1 MAGQLQNSRKHGSY
15 SFYVNSDDARYL
27 WIGPSATQGYTTDQ
41 YRDVIMATN
50 SWPGSL
56 PCQPGID
63 AIESKHK
70 AKDNH
75 LAMTQSA
82 PMALRVVFK
91 SLFASLFLD
100 SVYFWTVLP
109 YFRSSFKQQ
118 RIIRRRAISVD
129 IPRMYDLMTN
139 IMYYIPILMAF
150 RVF

>member
-1 MAGQLQNSRKHGSY
+1 MMPVIRGSGLLQRRATRQTSTGCNHGHEP
-15 SFYVNSDDARYL
+15 V
-27 WIGPSATQGYTTDQ
+27 G
-41 YRDVIMATN
+41 
-50 SWPGSL
+50 SW
-56 PCQPGID
+56 CQPGID
-63 AIESKHK
+63 AIESKQK
-70 AKDNH
+70 TKDNH

-82 PMALRVVFK
+82 PMALRIVFK

-118 RIIRRRAISVD
+118 RIIRRRAIPVD
-129 IPRMYDLMTN
+129 IPRMYDIMTY